1 MTGNINQHYARLRQM
16 LERHEEKRYKP
27 YDDDDGEQIGP
38 GKRTINGKLTGGI
51 GRNLEDVGFSNDEI
65 DLMLS
70 NDIKRSE
77 SDIISIFPYFSGFS
91 KSRQDALL
99 DMIFNLGKTR
109 FLGFKKMIAAIKN
122 DDWKEAKI
130 QAMDS
135 TWATRVGYRAKE
147 VTNMFE
153 GEM

>member
-16 LERHEEKRYKP
+16 LERHEGLRLKP
-27 YDDDDGEQIGP
+27 YRCSAGKMTIGY
-38 GKRTINGKLTGGI
+38 
-51 GRNLEDVGFSNDEI
+51 GRNLDDVGISEEEASYLLN
-65 DLMLS
+65 
-70 NDIKRSE
+70 NDIKRAE
-77 SDIISIFPYFSGFS
+77 GDLISIFPYFSGFS

-99 DMIFNLGKTR
+99 DMMFNLGKTR

-135 TWATRVGYRAKE
+135 KWAAQVGYRAKE
-147 VTNMFE
+147 VTNIFE
-153 GEM
+153 EEI

>member
-1 MTGNINQHYARLRQM
+1 MTGNINKHYARLWQM
-16 LERHEEKRYKP
+16 LERHEGLRLKP
-27 YDDDDGEQIGP
+27 YRCSAGKMTIGY
-38 GKRTINGKLTGGI
+38 
-51 GRNLEDVGFSNDEI
+51 GRNLDDVGISEEEASYLLN
-65 DLMLS
+65 
-70 NDIKRSE
+70 NDIKRAE
-77 SDIISIFPYFSGFS
+77 EDLISVFPYFSGFS

-99 DMIFNLGKTR
+99 DMMFNLGKTR

-135 TWATRVGYRAKE
+135 KWATQVGYRAKE

-153 GEM
+153 EEI